1 MPGPPRIWLK
11 PGRQVRLH
19 LDQTAASRFC
29 LQRWNLD
36 AAALEMNVV
45 PLQALDL
52 SPAQAGEAAEE
63 PVGEGLFGRGFEQ
76 LCDLF
81 WREDSDCG
89 ARLNFLDL
97 FNRVALAPFALNG
110 VTEQSRDPK
119 PKGVSIEGLETSQPR
134 VYLAARDVGYCW
146 SSKLSANRFN
156 LTRRSFR

>member
-1 MPGPPRIWLK
+1 
-11 PGRQVRLH
+11 
-19 LDQTAASRFC
+19 
-29 LQRWNLD
+29 
-36 AAALEMNVV
+36 MNVV
-45 PLQALDL
+45 PFQALDL

-63 PVGEGLFGRGFEQ
+63 PVGEGQFGRGFEQ

-97 FNRVALAPFALNG
+97 FNRVALTPFALNG

-134 VYLAARDVGYCW
+134 V
-146 SSKLSANRFN
+146 N
-156 LTRRSFR
+156 LVIQRGLFPVEELKKVRQKKRLLRGK